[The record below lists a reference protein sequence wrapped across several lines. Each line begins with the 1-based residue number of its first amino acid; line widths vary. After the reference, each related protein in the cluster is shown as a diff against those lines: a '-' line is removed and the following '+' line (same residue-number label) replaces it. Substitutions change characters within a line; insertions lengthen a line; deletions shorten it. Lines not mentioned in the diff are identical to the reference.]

1 MIRTQDCYTIELTI
15 RHPEYS
21 AEHISRTIGVKPNW
35 TRVIGESSVLMKRQ
49 WNVFKA
55 TLQEGKSSS
64 EYASALDKVGLFLDA
79 NEHNWADF
87 TAGEAELELTISHT
101 VSPTEEVGDK
111 CLELFL
117 TPIFLQKLASRG
129 IGLRIQGWQGE

>member
-1 MIRTQDCYTIELTI
+1 MRDRDFYTIELTI
-15 RHPEYS
+15 RHPKYNP
-21 AEHISRTIGVKPNW
+21 EHISRTIGVKPSW
-35 TRVIGESSVLMKRQ
+35 TQLISESCVMKRH

-64 EYASALDKVGLFLDA
+64 EYESALDKVGLFLDA

-87 TAGEAELELTISHT
+87 ITGGAELELTISHT
-101 VSPTEEVGDK
+101 VSPMEEVGDK

-117 TPIFLQKLASRG
+117 TPIFLLKLASRG
-129 IGLRIQGWQGE
+129 IGLRIQAWQGE